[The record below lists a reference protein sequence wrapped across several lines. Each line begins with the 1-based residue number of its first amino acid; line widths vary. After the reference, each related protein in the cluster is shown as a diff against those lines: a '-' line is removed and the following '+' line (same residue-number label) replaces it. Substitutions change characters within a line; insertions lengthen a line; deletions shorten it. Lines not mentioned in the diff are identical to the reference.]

1 MRIIGY
7 IEHPELKITVFKM
20 DDKLSVKFENGF
32 FEQTV
37 KIRSFEGMASL
48 EDISKLIDQEYI
60 GSVIEL
66 FRQMEQIKQSA
77 FRRLLPEVEIEEFEK
92 II

>member
-77 FRRLLPEVEIEEFEK
+77 FRRFLPEVENEEFEK